1 MQDCSLGLIKH
12 HHLRIGSA
20 EPVTRNEDFVST
32 TYSTASGAARPRRAA
47 VCSKN
52 DTAAM
57 LDYYLYLCFHVTAI
71 PQCGQEPPPAR
82 VATILTTGPVVHMGA
97 PCHRAQIPSGRTEF
111 HHCTLVRTRRLP
123 IFPAVIVVRT
133 DGRII
138 NFLTSEHLP

>member
-1 MQDCSLGLIKH
+1 MRHRVRVEEIYRSLGRKVLVGVAHQHNEHAALQQNLGDELHLQVCSLRLIQH
-12 HHLRIGSA
+12 HHLGIGSA

-82 VATILTTGPVVHMGA
+82 VATMLTTGPVVHMGA
-97 PCHRAQIPSGRTEF
+97 PCH
-111 HHCTLVRTRRLP
+111 
-123 IFPAVIVVRT
+123 
-133 DGRII
+133 
-138 NFLTSEHLP
+138 